1 MYDQMAF
8 ATRDRYRHS
17 VERIARHSPLSEDD
31 VAQMAINLTQQSL
44 ETKGSEDRSAHVGFY
59 LIDKGLPE
67 LERAAG
73 MSRSLMESLCR
84 TIHQFPLLCYLGA
97 ITLVTALITTTV
109 SGPGL

>member
-1 MYDQMAF
+1 MA
-8 ATRDRYRHS
+8 
-17 VERIARHSPLSEDD
+17 VK
-31 VAQMAINLTQQSL
+31 LTQESL

-73 MSRSLMESLCR
+73 MSLSLMESLGR

-97 ITLVTALITTTV
+97 ITLALHSSPLQYLGQAYELG
-109 SGPGL
+109 SGGWMLVLASIFLVIC